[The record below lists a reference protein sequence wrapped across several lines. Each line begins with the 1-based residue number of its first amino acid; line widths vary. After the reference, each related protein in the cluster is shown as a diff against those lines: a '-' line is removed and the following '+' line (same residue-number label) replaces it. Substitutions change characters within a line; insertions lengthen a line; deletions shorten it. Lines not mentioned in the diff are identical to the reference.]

1 MIIRRSKEVRIHT
14 KSIFGTI
21 ILFLVLIG
29 SFFHGRPTMAI
40 GSIQG
45 SESIEAS
52 PTPSSNGIEGD
63 IYTENSYVFIPII
76 FAGTPVIIAPNPQIG
91 IWISGDELAK
101 LPTSGPAWK
110 NLKNAADE
118 NVGSPDLS
126 NQNDKTN
133 VYILAK
139 ALVFARTGEKKY
151 WEQVIEALQVL
162 TYGNTEIG
170 GRTLALGRE
179 LGAYVI
185 AADLINLAESNPGL
199 DVQFRQKLRE
209 LLNKKIEG
217 WGSENRSLVE
227 THELRPNNWG
237 THAGASRAAIS
248 VYLGDKVELERTS
261 KVFHGYLGDLNAY
274 NGFKF
279 DDDLSWTCDPNSPVG
294 VNPMGCLKGG
304 HSIDGALPEEMRR
317 GGSFQWPPQP
327 TGYPWEALQGAI
339 VQAEILYRAGYPTW
353 QWENNA
359 LLRAVQ
365 FLYMIGWGPESD
377 DYWQLWL
384 INKAYGTTFPVSSP
398 VNPGKNMGW
407 TDWTHP
413 GN

>member
-1 MIIRRSKEVRIHT
+1 MRT
-14 KSIFGTI
+14 KSMLATI
-21 ILFLVLIG
+21 ILFLVLVG
-29 SFFHGRPTMAI
+29 SFYYERPTMAI
-40 GSIQG
+40 GSTQFSKI
-45 SESIEAS
+45 IEAS
-52 PTPSSNGIEGD
+52 PTPSANVIEGD

-76 FAGTPVIIAPNPQIG
+76 FAGTSAIITPKPQIG
-91 IWISGDELAK
+91 IWISSEELAK

-110 NLKNAADE
+110 NLKEAADE
-118 NVGSPDLS
+118 NAGTPDLS

-133 VYILAK
+133 VLILAK
-139 ALVFARTGEKKY
+139 ALVFARTGEAKY
-151 WEQVIEALQVL
+151 RDQVMEALQVL
-162 TYGNTEIG
+162 TYGNTESG
-170 GRTLALGRE
+170 GRALALGRE

-185 AADLINLAESNPGL
+185 AADLINLAEYNPSL

-217 WGSENRSLVE
+217 WGSDNRSLVD

-237 THAGASRAAIS
+237 THAGASRAAIA
-248 VYLGDKVELERTS
+248 VYLGDKAELERTA
-261 KVFHGYLGDLNAY
+261 KVFHGYLGDLSAY
-274 NGFKF
+274 NGFQF
-279 DDDLSWTCDPNSPVG
+279 DDDLSWACDPNHPSG
-294 VNPMGCLKGG
+294 VNPMGCMKGG

-317 GGSFQWPPQP
+317 GGSFQWPPQQ
-327 TGYPWEALQGAI
+327 TGYPWEGLQGAV

-365 FLYMIGWGPESD
+365 FLYGLGWEPESD
-377 DYWQLWL
+377 DRWQLWL
-384 INKAYGTTFPVSSP
+384 INSAYGTSFPVSSP

-413 GN
+413 GD